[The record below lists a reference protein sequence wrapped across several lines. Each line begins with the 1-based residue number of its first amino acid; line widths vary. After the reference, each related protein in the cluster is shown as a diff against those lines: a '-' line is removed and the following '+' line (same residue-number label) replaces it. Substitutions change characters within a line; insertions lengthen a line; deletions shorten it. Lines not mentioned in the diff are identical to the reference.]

1 MTATLLATLP
11 FRDACGQHNG
21 GMGAPA
27 RTASWAAIGLVAA
40 GLLARWPALTVG
52 SSAVIAVVGGAVTVV
67 RLLRQC
73 GRTSAASTSGKGL
86 VFGWWWWLGWHFLA
100 R

>member
-21 GMGAPA
+21 GMGARA
-27 RTASWAAIGLVAA
+27 RTASWAATGLVVPVRL
-40 GLLARWPALTVG
+40 GEALT
-52 SSAVIAVVGGAVTVV
+52 AA
-67 RLLRQC
+67 L
-73 GRTSAASTSGKGL
+73 ASTSGKGL